1 MAIRSVRAASAPE
14 HHPIPSGSN
23 TETSPPSPSDRGLRS
38 QRHRAAR
45 ARLKTR
51 GRLRSIVIAGTAAVM
66 LASTS
71 GCSLVSNAYRQIRKA
86 EYLDDFMLAH
96 RNKVFAT
103 KAWLREKHCH
113 KNRPHLSEF
122 KAGFIEGYIDVANG
136 SNGCIPSIA
145 PSQYWGWKY
154 QSPGGQAAIDAWF
167 AGYPLGVKAAEQD
180 GVGFWSRA
188 PVMAPA
194 SQTAGTTDPAAMPTE
209 AETVLGPDGKPI
221 PPEIIVPGST
231 RIIETTTPIDS
242 MHLEPLA
249 PPVAEPA
256 IEGAAIEGETLSIPA
271 IGDDASLQPGT
282 AIPHG
287 ANEFSGA
294 IESATLVP
302 RKSAATYSLEDLSSA
317 TRSLG
322 DDAVEG
328 IFGSIE
334 MPATQVD
341 AGSQANASHAS
352 SGFVIEGDAVAET
365 ASTES
370 DPIPFKFE

>member
-14 HHPIPSGSN
+14 HHPIPSGSH
-23 TETSPPSPSDRGLRS
+23 TETPPPSPSDCGPWS
-38 QRHRAAR
+38 QRRRTA
-45 ARLKTR
+45 R
-51 GRLRSIVIAGTAAVM
+51 GRLRSFLLAGTAAVM
-66 LASTS
+66 LASSS

-86 EYLDDFMLAH
+86 EYLDEFMLAH

-122 KAGFIEGYIDVANG
+122 KAGFIEGYIDVASG

-194 SQTAGTTDPAAMPTE
+194 SQPAGTTDPAATPTAAE
-209 AETVLGPDGKPI
+209 AVLGPDGKPI

-231 RIIETTTPIDS
+231 RIIETTTPVES

-256 IEGAAIEGETLSIPA
+256 IDGEILSVPA
-271 IGDDASLQPGT
+271 IGDDASLQSSPPGSSD
-282 AIPHG
+282 ADALG
-287 ANEFSGA
+287 AVSEAAS
-294 IESATLVP
+294 LVP
-302 RKSAATYSLEDLSSA
+302 RQSAATFTLEDRSSA
-317 TRSLG
+317 TGSPG
-322 DDAVEG
+322 DDPVEG

-334 MPATQVD
+334 MPAEQID
-341 AGSQANASHAS
+341 AGSQPSASQAP
-352 SGFVIEGDAVAET
+352 SGFLIEGAAVPET
-365 ASTES
+365 ASAES